1 MITYNINHTDSKNS
15 SIFKY
20 EWIKNKKPEK
30 EKENKRKPCSLSE
43 IQLYQ
48 YTAHKMTIS
57 IKGFFSKC
65 DQNAQETADSLLK
78 KSLMVNFVFVLS

>member
-1 MITYNINHTDSKNS
+1 
-15 SIFKY
+15 
-20 EWIKNKKPEK
+20 
-30 EKENKRKPCSLSE
+30 
-43 IQLYQ
+43 
-48 YTAHKMTIS
+48 MTIS